1 VSKPIGAKRIAL
13 ESNLCSN
20 DGMRWNGQQV
30 GDHSVGAAQ
39 TLPGLDGLLRTVRT
53 PEFAGMVFHEVE
65 ARSALNRVPG
75 SSPMPFRWTVNPYR
89 GCAHACVYCLAGP
102 TRVLLA
108 DGRTRPIA
116 ELRVGDV
123 VLGTEQVDGVRR
135 YVPTQVLAHWSTRKP
150 AYAVRLGGGTELVT
164 SGDHRFLTAHGWRH
178 VSAGWCRAGRRPHLR
193 PGSPLLGPGPFGP
206 DRPAAQAGSHS
217 AGYRRGYLCGLV
229 RGDGPDFPS
238 EGLALEALGRAH
250 HLLAEGRPAPITVA
264 MEPGRIAL
272 VTPRAP
278 EVEEAALHGG
288 VGPASYG
295 GRGVGPVAWAE
306 AGRPRTART
315 EAGRPHDAWAEA
327 GRPHGARTDAGR
339 PLVAHAE
346 PPRPHPARGASA
358 GRGPVL
364 PVGDLVADVVR
375 WPEQADADWCAGFLA
390 GVTDACGA
398 VTDGELRVVHTDE
411 EVVGRVAGA
420 LHRLGFAFAVGARE
434 NGARVVRLVGGVGAL
449 RALLARATPAVTRR
463 LAGAPVGGAP
473 ELEVTGVRA
482 LGHELPMYDITTG
495 TGDFVAEGVISHNCF
510 ARNTHTYL
518 DLDAGADFDRQI
530 VVKVNVARV
539 LQRELRSPRWPGE
552 PVAMGTNTDPYQ
564 RAEGRY
570 RLMPGIIDAFARTG
584 TPFSVLTKGTVLS
597 RDLPRLAAAAADVPV
612 SLGVSVAL
620 LDRTVHAT
628 LEPGTP
634 TPAARLDLVRRI
646 TDAGL
651 PCGVMVAPVLPL
663 LTDTTEALDALLA
676 RVAAAGATG
685 ASVLALHL
693 RPGTREWF
701 LAWLEREHPEL
712 VEPYAQLYRRGAYV
726 TPEYRRALATRV
738 APLLRRHGLDRGS
751 EPTVRAAPPIPT
763 EPSPEAEQLALL

>member
-1 VSKPIGAKRIAL
+1 
-13 ESNLCSN
+13 
-20 DGMRWNGQQV
+20 
-30 GDHSVGAAQ
+30 
-39 TLPGLDGLLRTVRT
+39 
-53 PEFAGMVFHEVE
+53 MVFHEVE

-108 DGRTRPIA
+108 DGSTRPIA

-123 VLGTEQVDGVRR
+123 VLGTELVDGVRR
-135 YVPTQVLAHWSTRKP
+135 YVPTQVLAHWSTTKP
-150 AYAVRLGGGTELVT
+150 AYAVRLAGGTELVT
-164 SGDHRFLTAHGWRH
+164 SGEHRFLTAHGWRH

-206 DRPAAQAGSHS
+206 HRPAPHTAE
-217 AGYRRGYLCGLV
+217 YRRGYLCGVV
-229 RGDGPDFPS
+229 RGDGAEFPS
-238 EGLALEALGRAH
+238 ERLPLEALGRAH
-250 HLLAEGRPAPITVA
+250 HLLAEARPTPVTVA
-264 MEPGRIAL
+264 VEPGRIAL
-272 VTPRAP
+272 VS
-278 EVEEAALHGG
+278 GG
-288 VGPASYG
+288 V
-295 GRGVGPVAWAE
+295 R
-306 AGRPRTART
+306 
-315 EAGRPHDAWAEA
+315 
-327 GRPHGARTDAGR
+327 
-339 PLVAHAE
+339 
-346 PPRPHPARGASA
+346 A
-358 GRGPVL
+358 GRGPLHHGARPAPCGGRHAAVGESRSARATAVGGAPL
-364 PVGDLVADVVR
+364 PAPEDLVGHVVA
-375 WPEQADADWCAGFLA
+375 WPEHADAEWCAGFLA
-390 GVTDACGA
+390 GVVDACGVVA
-398 VTDGELRVVHTDE
+398 DGELRVVHTDE
-411 EVVGRVAGA
+411 AVVGRVAGA
-420 LHRLGFAFAVGARE
+420 LHRLGFAFAVAAQPG
-434 NGARVVRLVGGVGAL
+434 GARVVRLVGGVGAL
-449 RALLARATPAVTRR
+449 RALLARTVPAVTRR

-473 ELEVTGVRA
+473 DLEVVSVRA
-482 LGHELPMYDITTG
+482 LGRELPMYDITTG

-539 LQRELRSPRWPGE
+539 LQRELRSPKWSRE

-570 RLMPGIIDAFARTG
+570 RLMPGIIDAFARAG
-584 TPFSVLTKGTVLS
+584 TPFSVLTKGTVLG
-597 RDLPRLAAAAADVPV
+597 RDLPALAAAAADVPV

-620 LDRTVHAT
+620 LDRVVHAT

-646 TDAGL
+646 SDAGL
-651 PCGVMVAPVLPL
+651 PCGVMVAPVLPM
-663 LTDTTEALDALLA
+663 LTDSDEALDALLG

-701 LAWLEREHPEL
+701 LAWLEREYPEL
-712 VEPYAQLYRRGAYV
+712 IEPYAQLYRRGAYV
-726 TPEYRRALATRV
+726 APEYRRALARRV

-751 EPTVRAAPPIPT
+751 EPTVRAAPPPIPT